1 MQKSRASPG
10 IMLGNWMVHFP
21 EMKSTGKLGQV
32 SANFFLKG
40 QRVNVLGFVSQVVS
54 ATTTQLLL

>member
-1 MQKSRASPG
+1 
-10 IMLGNWMVHFP
+10 MLGNWMVHFP
-21 EMKSTGKLGQV
+21 EMKNTGKLGQA

-40 QRVNVLGFVSQVVS
+40 QRANILGFVSQVVS